1 MNSNPA
7 NNPLLEV
14 QGLRTSFFTPEG
26 EVKAVD
32 GVSFSVEQGKTL
44 GIVGESGCGK
54 SITSLS
60 IMRLLGEAG
69 TIVGGDIRLR
79 GENILAKSERE
90 MRSMRGKD
98 MSMIFQ
104 EPMTSLNPVYTVG
117 NQIAE
122 ALRIHEGMSRRAALD
137 KAVEMIDRVGIPSP
151 KRRVH
156 QFPFE
161 LSGGMR
167 QRIMIAMALAC
178 NPALLIA
185 DEPTTALDVTIQAQ
199 ILELMKK
206 LQEDFHTT
214 ILLITHDL
222 GVVAEMC
229 DQVAVMYAGKIVEYA
244 DVETLFEMPRHPYT
258 KGLIESL
265 PVHMEDREELKAIP
279 GTVPNPLALPKGCP
293 FAPRCPFARSLCHEE
308 LPDLREI
315 QGKEKVRC
323 WIYTERW
330 EREEVATDE

>member
-1 MNSNPA
+1 MNNGQTQ
-7 NNPLLEV
+7 NPLLEV
-14 QGLRTSFFTPEG
+14 NDLRTSFFTPEG
-26 EVKAVD
+26 EVKAVN
-32 GVSFSVEQGKTL
+32 GVSFSVEKGKTL

-60 IMRLLGEAG
+60 IMRLLGETG

-79 GENILAKSERE
+79 GEDLLSKSERE
-90 MRSMRGKD
+90 MRQMRGKD

-117 NQIAE
+117 EQIAE
-122 ALRIHEGMSRRAALD
+122 ALRIHEGMNRRAALN

-151 KRRVH
+151 RARVR

-178 NPALLIA
+178 NPSLLIA

-244 DVETLFEMPRHPYT
+244 DVETLFETPRHPYT
-258 KGLIESL
+258 KGLIDSL
-265 PVHMEDREELKAIP
+265 PLHMEDQDELKAIP
-279 GTVPNPLALPKGCP
+279 GTVPNPLNMPKGCP
-293 FAPRCPFARSLCHEE
+293 FAPRCPFARSLCHDE
-308 LPDLREI
+308 LPDLRDVA
-315 QGKEKVRC
+315 GKEKVRC

-330 EREEVATDE
+330 EREEITADE